1 MSILFSKDSS
11 GASSK
16 SVNPLQKFMYFWI
29 HNLRQI
35 ITSIG
40 EIWRTPLASAMTI
53 GVMGLSLTLPATL
66 HIIVKNVQSINLE
79 WDSASEISLFLNDG
93 LSEQQIS
100 SAIRRLRSYD
110 EIDQLRY
117 ISKDDAV
124 AEFKSLSGFGEAL
137 DYLESNPLPASFIVT
152 PTKFHKQADPAKALL
167 AKLEKE
173 REIDFG
179 KLDIDWLARLNAI
192 INMLEEAVIT
202 VALLLMISVVLIIG
216 NTIRL
221 SIISR
226 KEEIEVMKLVGATES
241 FIQRPFVY
249 TGIWYGLMG
258 GLVAF
263 LIVTFV
269 IWWMQSAIGEISG
282 LYMADF
288 HIEGLTF
295 GEFGALML
303 IASGLGFTGAFWS
316 VHRHVKV
323 IEPDLD

>member
-137 DYLESNPLPASFIVT
+137 DYLESNPLPASFIVM

-216 NTIRL
+216 NTIR
-221 SIISR
+221 
-226 KEEIEVMKLVGATES
+226 
-241 FIQRPFVY
+241 Y

-316 VHRHVKV
+316 VHRHVKE